1 MVYIVSGVIIILKDS
16 LYKFLNDI
24 MKVTRKRDVKESL
37 SIMLSMIALNVAK
50 SSLSN
55 KGISIELTQVAA
67 CTVSVVSEIV
77 TPCSSR
83 GGAQH

>member
-1 MVYIVSGVIIILKDS
+1 M
-16 LYKFLNDI
+16 
-24 MKVTRKRDVKESL
+24 KESL

-55 KGISIELTQVAA
+55 KGTSIELTQVGA

-77 TPCSSR
+77 TLILLIPR
-83 GGAQH
+83 GGTTLLPVQNLRKCLLPKSK